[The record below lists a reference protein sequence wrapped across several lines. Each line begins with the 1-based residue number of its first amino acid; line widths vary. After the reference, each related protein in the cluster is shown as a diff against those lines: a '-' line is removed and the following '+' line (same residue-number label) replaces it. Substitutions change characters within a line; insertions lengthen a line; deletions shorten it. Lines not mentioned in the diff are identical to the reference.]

1 MKRKTIR
8 NHIDFFTPR
17 DGVHICTDCVIVKVK
32 PAKYADD
39 ARYGLVVSK
48 KIFKKAVERNRAKRL
63 LRDWIAYNEN
73 LMLDKYDYIFISR
86 ANILE
91 CSRDF
96 GRSEIKYALKKII
109 KMEKSNASE
118 Q

>member
-8 NHIDFFTPR
+8 NHLDFLTPR
-17 DGVHICTDCVIVKVK
+17 DGVHVCTDCAVVKVK

-39 ARYGLVVSK
+39 ARYGLIVSK
-48 KIFKKAVERNRAKRL
+48 KMFKKAVQRNRAKRL
-63 LRDWIAYNEN
+63 LRDWIAYSED

-91 CSRDF
+91 CSRDL
-96 GRSEIKYALKKII
+96 GRREIKYALKKII
-109 KMEKSNASE
+109 KMEKSNAIT